1 MSITKTLPMKFKSMH
16 YALLAFITQSDEFA
30 ADVKVSLIAKL
41 PVLDTVENQLIFYE
55 KLVDFKTVEKDI
67 VKPMIKKRKQEETEA
82 AKPPKPVK
90 EKKPRAP
97 KKAALTPPAS
107 AAPAPPPEIA
117 PVIIEKVVIIE
128 STPVVPIPAV
138 TVAATATATA
148 TAIEKPK
155 KKRVVKKAVPAKVHQ
170 ENAVVLTETDE
181 TQHRELSLTDEMKEE
196 PYKVTKGILIPR
208 PVLKRATNFQEGE
221 AQEYYL
227 FLRDGVKYWT
237 TDDDARN
244 GLVYDYEKDEEGDG
258 APGKL
263 VGQLE
268 NGKLKLM

>member
-1 MSITKTLPMKFKSMH
+1 MSTTKTLPMKFKSMH
-16 YALLAFITQSDEFA
+16 YALLAYITQSDEFA

-55 KLVDFKTVEKDI
+55 KLVDFKSVEKDI

-82 AKPPKPVK
+82 AKPLKPVK

-97 KKAALTPPAS
+97 KKAALTPPA
-107 AAPAPPPEIA
+107 APPPEIA
-117 PVIIEKVVIIE
+117 PVIIEKVIIIE

-138 TVAATATATA
+138 TVAAA

-155 KKRVVKKAVPAKVHQ
+155 KKRVVKKAVPAKVPQ
-170 ENAVVLTETDE
+170 ENAEVLAEMDE

-196 PYKVTKGILIPR
+196 PYKVTKGILISQ

-227 FLRDGVKYWT
+227 FIRDGVKYWT

-244 GLVYDYEKDEEGDG
+244 GLVYDYDKDEEGDG

-268 NGKLKLM
+268 NGKLKLLL